1 MSKAEVKFP
10 AASGGTSYALDIE
23 DAGSLIVTNPDTMNF
38 TGAGV
43 TVTQSPTGTAQVDIP
58 GFSLAVQ
65 DAGTPI
71 VSNPGTMNFT
81 GAGVTVT
88 NSPAGTAAVDIP
100 DASVKFWTES
110 ETAATQQNTRWI
122 PNNVAADVTAVIEPK
137 GTGANTAQRP
147 DGTTTGGNA
156 RGDYATDWQKR
167 RTNANQVASGTDSVI
182 SGGRNNRA
190 SGTDSA
196 VIGGRNNVSSGVD
209 TISGGISNTASGSES
224 IALGSSN
231 TASGTYSVAIGRNN
245 TASAEGAKVIGNS
258 STATGGYS
266 QVIGGNQNTASGIR
280 SMASG
285 DGSISS
291 GAYSTAL
298 GFNSDSY
305 LQGLRANSSGG
316 GSGLHQESVCVARRL
331 ADLTTGATANLSLD
345 GTGTSNLIVPLSN
358 NRSWTVEISWVAAV
372 RFITGTATGVSL
384 GDTISGK
391 DILCLKRVTGT
402 SSLVGATTSL
412 FLVSDTSMSTA
423 GLAYSIGGSNNLQLT
438 FTAPTFAGGG
448 TLAIRITAKV
458 TLIEASTQ
466 S

>member
-23 DAGSLIVTNPDTMNF
+23 DAGSLIVTDPDTMNF

-43 TVTQSPTGTAQVDIP
+43 TVTESPTGTAQVDIP

-65 DAGTPI
+65 DSGTPI

-110 ETAATQQNTRWI
+110 ESATTQQNTRWI
-122 PNNVAADVTAVIEPK
+122 PNNVAADVTAVVQPK

-156 RGDYATDWQKR
+156 RGNYSTDWQKR

-182 SGGRNNRA
+182 GGGRNNRA
-190 SGTDSA
+190 SGTDST
-196 VIGGRNNVSSGVD
+196 VIGGRNNVSSGED

-224 IALGSSN
+224 IALGGSN
-231 TASGTYSVAIGRNN
+231 TASGAYTVAIGRNN

-258 STATGGYS
+258 STASAIFS
-266 QVIGGNQNTASGIR
+266 QVIGGNQNTSSGTY
-280 SMASG
+280 SLASG

-298 GFNSDSY
+298 GRNSDSY
-305 LQGLRANSSGG
+305 LLGLRANSSGG
-316 GSGLHQESVCVARRL
+316 GHQESVCVARRL